1 MNPSIIRRRDI
12 MKVRASTDCS
22 SSDVGIYQRRCY
34 CAVNSAATIADDVTW
49 MAMLLGLNPTAL
61 LMNDVA
67 VAGLTESVPMLLSAT
82 AKLYLCVRP
91 SAIDE

>member
-1 MNPSIIRRRDI
+1 MLIVAAVIL
-12 MKVRASTDCS
+12 V
-22 SSDVGIYQRRCY
+22 VYIYQRRCY
-34 CAVNSAATIADDVTW
+34 CATAITDGGDAVW
-49 MAMLLGLNPTAL
+49 YMNPTAL

-91 SAIDE
+91 STLHVPDITL